1 MTCVPTKRR
10 LGARGSTEAGASGR
24 SPVKRA
30 RGLVGGAGVAA
41 LLAFGAMPLAL
52 GCAGGSK
59 VMRVYDGRV
68 VEGGFVPPE
77 AYAAYLTGVLA
88 EEAGD
93 LRAALAAYQEAA
105 DEDDEDPEPLTRI
118 GDVRCKLD
126 PTSGAAADAL
136 DRALRIDRTYA
147 PALAAKARC
156 AASRGNVDEGVALVA
171 SIAPEDR
178 TSAGLEALFVRLA
191 AKTRAPD
198 VDRVA
203 RRRAIA
209 LTLASGHEPA
219 AWDALV
225 AWGRGK
231 ADGELFARGLEGL
244 LRVAPMRAREVEAG
258 VIELLGIGHTAL
270 ARRVAARLADASS
283 ELGTRGIHDPTVAR
297 LAIDEAIL
305 SGDPERAER
314 RATRGH
320 VALSEVAARALILER
335 PELATRLARA
345 VLSADPAAGAA
356 AMVLAATS
364 ARASSAAETGLE
376 TDRLRGREPPAD
388 RPAAAC
394 VFVMAERIAAL
405 DTSESARQWAA
416 RVAPLPMAPHDPVT
430 GPLAVDLAA
439 RGVIPEETL
448 PLELRVE
455 LAARRRE
462 PPPAVDAAA
471 LAKHV
476 VDAKHALLWHLLVDP
491 EGAQAKALLSRMV
504 GAADRDPIV
513 GFALAR
519 AALAASPRA
528 SGTPDVWA
536 PALRAIAAS
545 PSHPLLLAVAVEI
558 AQRGGRAEDVPPAR
572 TRLMAVAQTPAERAL
587 ASE

>member
-1 MTCVPTKRR
+1 MTCMSTKRR
-10 LGARGSTEAGASGR
+10 LVVGGPAEPGHSWRARA
-24 SPVKRA
+24 KRV
-30 RGLVGGAGVAA
+30 RGLVG
-41 LLAFGAMPLAL
+41 LLALGVMPLAL
-52 GCAGGSK
+52 GCAGASK
-59 VMRVYDGRV
+59 VVRVYDGRI

-77 AYAAYLTGVLA
+77 AYAAYLKGVLA

-93 LRAALAAYQEAA
+93 LRSALVAYQQAA
-105 DEDDEDPEPLTRI
+105 DEDDEDPEPLSRI

-126 PTSGAAADAL
+126 PTSKAADDAL
-136 DRALRIDRTYA
+136 GRALRIDRTYA

-156 AASRGNVDEGVALVA
+156 AAARGNPDEGVAIVEA
-171 SIAPEDR
+171 IAPEDR
-178 TSAGLEALFVRLA
+178 TTASLEALFVRLA
-191 AKTRAPD
+191 ATKRDSAA
-198 VDRVA
+198 DRVA
-203 RRRAIA
+203 RERAIA
-209 LTLASGHEPA
+209 LTLANGHEPA

-244 LRVAPMRAREVEAG
+244 IRVAPMRAREVEAG

-270 ARRVAARLADASS
+270 ARRVAARLADALP
-283 ELGTRGIHDPTVAR
+283 ELGTHGIHDPTVAR

-305 SGDPERAER
+305 SGDSERAER

-335 PELATRLARA
+335 PELATSLGRA
-345 VLSADPAAGAA
+345 VLGADPGAGCA
-356 AMVLAATS
+356 AMVLAAVA
-364 ARASSAAETGLE
+364 AREPSGPGLGKAPPATE
-376 TDRLRGREPPAD
+376 RFQGRQPPAD

-394 VFVMAERIAAL
+394 VLVMAERIAVL
-405 DTSESARQWAA
+405 DTSESAQQWAA

-439 RGVIPEETL
+439 RGVIPEKTL

-471 LAKHV
+471 LDKQV

-491 EGAQAKALLSRMV
+491 NGAQAKTLLARMH
-504 GAADRDPIV
+504 GAADRDPII

-519 AALAASPRA
+519 AALAAAPSAPGA
-528 SGTPDVWA
+528 SDVWA
-536 PALRAIAAS
+536 PVLRAIAAS

-558 AQRGGRAEDVPPAR
+558 AQRGGRAEDVPSAR